1 MQGKQ
6 THQRE
11 LFTTL
16 DLESFIPKD
25 HLLRKVD
32 KLLDLDFLYDLT
44 EELYCMVNGRASIDP
59 VLFFRMQL
67 ISYMF
72 GIESDRQLC
81 RDINLNL
88 AYRWFCRLPLYQSV
102 PHHPSLT
109 RIRDRMGESRYQR
122 KYLN

>member
-25 HLLRKVD
+25 HLLREVD

-44 EELYCMVNGRASIDP
+44 EGL
-59 VLFFRMQL
+59 
-67 ISYMF
+67 
-72 GIESDRQLC
+72 
-81 RDINLNL
+81 
-88 AYRWFCRLPLYQSV
+88 
-102 PHHPSLT
+102 
-109 RIRDRMGESRYQR
+109 
-122 KYLN
+122 